1 MINKNFWDLLAE
13 KQDSLTKSGTIIA
26 DYLTKHAEE
35 AQFLSISSLAKACNM
50 AEATIYRFCKQLG
63 FEGYNE
69 MKISLA
75 QANVT
80 PTPFSSYSLDPSM
93 PTSSLC
99 DNVCAS
105 FQAAI
110 SNTMSVLDFDAIDEA
125 ALLLQRATSVYCL
138 GQGGSRVLAND
149 IWVRF
154 ATISNKF
161 RNCGDSHT
169 QLIAASLMGPGD
181 VILFVS
187 YSGST
192 HDMMDTLSVAK
203 KTGAKIILITH
214 YPDAPAQHLQ
224 MLSSCAVPWK
234 HHWMA
239 AVSRSRS
246 VSYSLPNRLSCVIC
260 STTASLP
267 KSPAIK
273 PVLPWWQSFCKT
285 QIKEKSCSQN
295 MISFVVLSNRN
306 IIFRLY
312 DFSFLLHTK
321 LDL

>member
-1 MINKNFWDLLAE
+1 MINKNFWDLLTE

-93 PTSSLC
+93 STSSLC

-138 GQGGSRVLAND
+138 GQGGSRVWQMTSGCASPRSPINS
-149 IWVRF
+149 
-154 ATISNKF
+154 ATVVTAT
-161 RNCGDSHT
+161 RN
-169 QLIAASLMGPGD
+169 
-181 VILFVS
+181 
-187 YSGST
+187 
-192 HDMMDTLSVAK
+192 
-203 KTGAKIILITH
+203 
-214 YPDAPAQHLQ
+214 
-224 MLSSCAVPWK
+224 
-234 HHWMA
+234 
-239 AVSRSRS
+239 
-246 VSYSLPNRLSCVIC
+246 
-260 STTASLP
+260 
-267 KSPAIK
+267 
-273 PVLPWWQSFCKT
+273 
-285 QIKEKSCSQN
+285 
-295 MISFVVLSNRN
+295 
-306 IIFRLY
+306 
-312 DFSFLLHTK
+312 
-321 LDL
+321 

>member
-214 YPDAPAQHLQ
+214 YPDAPG
-224 MLSSCAVPWK
+224 
-234 HHWMA
+234 
-239 AVSRSRS
+239 
-246 VSYSLPNRLSCVIC
+246 
-260 STTASLP
+260 TAL
-267 KSPAIK
+267 AD
-273 PVLPWWQSFCKT
+273 
-285 QIKEKSCSQN
+285 
-295 MISFVVLSNRN
+295 VVLLRCPGNTIGWRQ
-306 IIFRLY
+306 Y
-312 DFSFLLHTK
+312 PGQGQ
-321 LDL
+321 

>member
-169 QLIAASLMGPGD
+169 Q
-181 VILFVS
+181 
-187 YSGST
+187 
-192 HDMMDTLSVAK
+192 
-203 KTGAKIILITH
+203 
-214 YPDAPAQHLQ
+214 
-224 MLSSCAVPWK
+224 
-234 HHWMA
+234 
-239 AVSRSRS
+239 
-246 VSYSLPNRLSCVIC
+246 
-260 STTASLP
+260 
-267 KSPAIK
+267 
-273 PVLPWWQSFCKT
+273 
-285 QIKEKSCSQN
+285 
-295 MISFVVLSNRN
+295 
-306 IIFRLY
+306 
-312 DFSFLLHTK
+312 
-321 LDL
+321 

>member
-26 DYLTKHAEE
+26 DYLTKHAAE

-80 PTPFSSYSLDPSM
+80 PAAFSSYSLDPSM
-93 PTSSLC
+93 STSSLC
-99 DNVCAS
+99 DNVYAS

-110 SNTMSVLDFDAIDEA
+110 NSTMNVLDFDAIEA

-138 GQGGSRVLAND
+138 GQGGSMVLAND

-169 QLIAASLMGPGD
+169 QLIAASLMGPSD

-203 KTGAKIILITH
+203 KAGAKIILITH
-214 YPDAPAQHLQ
+214 YPDAPGTALADVVLVCGALETPLDGGSIPVKVGELFVAESLI
-224 MLSSCAVPWK
+224 MRYLLDNRELAKIARDKASVA
-234 HHWMA
+234 MA
-239 AVSRSRS
+239 A
-246 VSYSLPNRLSCVIC
+246 
-260 STTASLP
+260 
-267 KSPAIK
+267 K
-273 PVLPWWQSFCKT
+273 
-285 QIKEKSCSQN
+285 
-295 MISFVVLSNRN
+295 
-306 IIFRLY
+306 
-312 DFSFLLHTK
+312 LL
-321 LDL
+321 

>member
-214 YPDAPAQHLQ
+214 YPDAPGTALADVV
-224 MLSSCAVPWK
+224 LLCGALETPLV
-234 HHWMA
+234 A

>member
-1 MINKNFWDLLAE
+1 MMNHKNFWDLLNE
-13 KQDSLTKSGTIIA
+13 KQGSLTKSGTIIA
-26 DYLTKHAEE
+26 DYLTKHAQE

-80 PTPFSSYSLDPSM
+80 PPAFSSYCLDPSM
-93 PTSSLC
+93 TTSSLC
-99 DNVCAS
+99 DTVYAS
-105 FQAAI
+105 FQSAI
-110 SNTMSVLDFDAIDEA
+110 TSTMNVLDDTAIDEA
-125 ALLLQRATSVYCL
+125 ALLLQRAASVYCL
-138 GQGGSRVLAND
+138 GQGGSMVLAND

-169 QLIAASLMGPGD
+169 QLVAASLMGPGD

-203 KTGAKIILITH
+203 KAGAKIILITH
-214 YPDAPAQHLQ
+214 YPDAPG
-224 MLSSCAVPWK
+224 
-234 HHWMA
+234 
-239 AVSRSRS
+239 
-246 VSYSLPNRLSCVIC
+246 
-260 STTASLP
+260 TAL
-267 KSPAIK
+267 AD
-273 PVLPWWQSFCKT
+273 
-285 QIKEKSCSQN
+285 
-295 MISFVVLSNRN
+295 VVLLCGALESPLDGGS
-306 IIFRLY
+306 IPVKVAALFVAE
-312 DFSFLLHTK
+312 SLLLRYLLDNQELARIARSKTSLAMTAK
-321 LDL
+321 LL

>member
-192 HDMMDTLSVAK
+192 HDMMDTLSVAPGTALADVVLLCGALETPLDGGSIPVK
-203 KTGAKIILITH
+203 VSELFVAESLIMRYLLDNRELAKIARDKT
-214 YPDAPAQHLQ
+214 
-224 MLSSCAVPWK
+224 
-234 HHWMA
+234 
-239 AVSRSRS
+239 S
-246 VSYSLPNRLSCVIC
+246 VAMV
-260 STTASLP
+260 A
-267 KSPAIK
+267 K
-273 PVLPWWQSFCKT
+273 
-285 QIKEKSCSQN
+285 
-295 MISFVVLSNRN
+295 
-306 IIFRLY
+306 
-312 DFSFLLHTK
+312 FL
-321 LDL
+321 

>member
-169 QLIAASLMGPGD
+169 QLIAASYQAEGD
-181 VILFVS
+181 SEAKKIRNSTDKEISIMLSDAKAEAANTIAEGESEYMRILGDAYNTPERAEF
-187 YSGST
+187 YEFDRALEAAKTAMSGS
-192 HDMMDTLSVAK
+192 DKTL
-203 KTGAKIILITH
+203 I
-214 YPDAPAQHLQ
+214 
-224 MLSSCAVPWK
+224 
-234 HHWMA
+234 
-239 AVSRSRS
+239 
-246 VSYSLPNRLSCVIC
+246 
-260 STTASLP
+260 LP
-267 KSPAIK
+267 KDSPLA
-273 PVLPWWQSFCKT
+273 S
-285 QIKEKSCSQN
+285 
-295 MISFVVLSNRN
+295 
-306 IIFRLY
+306 IFMGEE
-312 DFSFLLHTK
+312 
-321 LDL
+321 

>member
-125 ALLLQRATSVYCL
+125 AILLNAQPPFTVSVRVAAGFWQMTSGCASPRSPINSATV
-138 GQGGSRVLAND
+138 VT
-149 IWVRF
+149 
-154 ATISNKF
+154 AT
-161 RNCGDSHT
+161 RN
-169 QLIAASLMGPGD
+169 
-181 VILFVS
+181 
-187 YSGST
+187 
-192 HDMMDTLSVAK
+192 
-203 KTGAKIILITH
+203 
-214 YPDAPAQHLQ
+214 
-224 MLSSCAVPWK
+224 
-234 HHWMA
+234 
-239 AVSRSRS
+239 
-246 VSYSLPNRLSCVIC
+246 
-260 STTASLP
+260 
-267 KSPAIK
+267 
-273 PVLPWWQSFCKT
+273 
-285 QIKEKSCSQN
+285 
-295 MISFVVLSNRN
+295 
-306 IIFRLY
+306 
-312 DFSFLLHTK
+312 
-321 LDL
+321 

>member
-1 MINKNFWDLLAE
+1 MMNHKNFWDLLNE
-13 KQDSLTKSGTIIA
+13 KHGSLTKSGTIIA
-26 DYLTKHAEE
+26 DYLTKHAQE

-80 PTPFSSYSLDPSM
+80 PPAFSSYCLDPSM
-93 PTSSLC
+93 TTSSLC
-99 DNVCAS
+99 DTVYAS

-110 SNTMSVLDFDAIDEA
+110 TSTMNVLDDTAIDEA

-138 GQGGSRVLAND
+138 GQGGSMVLAND

-169 QLIAASLMGPGD
+169 QLVAASLMGPGD

-203 KTGAKIILITH
+203 IAGAKIILITH
-214 YPDAPAQHLQ
+214 YPDAPG
-224 MLSSCAVPWK
+224 
-234 HHWMA
+234 
-239 AVSRSRS
+239 
-246 VSYSLPNRLSCVIC
+246 
-260 STTASLP
+260 TAL
-267 KSPAIK
+267 AD
-273 PVLPWWQSFCKT
+273 
-285 QIKEKSCSQN
+285 
-295 MISFVVLSNRN
+295 VVLLCGALESPLDGGS
-306 IIFRLY
+306 IPVKVAALFVAE
-312 DFSFLLHTK
+312 SLLLRYLLDNQELARIARSKTSLAMTAK
-321 LDL
+321 LL

>member
-1 MINKNFWDLLAE
+1 MMNHKNFWDLLNE
-13 KQDSLTKSGTIIA
+13 KQGSLTKSGTIIA
-26 DYLTKHAEE
+26 DYLTKHAQE

-80 PTPFSSYSLDPSM
+80 PPAFSSYCLDPSM
-93 PTSSLC
+93 TTSSLC
-99 DNVCAS
+99 DTVYAS

-110 SNTMSVLDFDAIDEA
+110 TSTMNVLDYTAIDEA

-138 GQGGSRVLAND
+138 GQGGSMVLAND

-169 QLIAASLMGPGD
+169 QLVAASLMGPGD

-192 HDMMDTLSVAK
+192 
-203 KTGAKIILITH
+203 
-214 YPDAPAQHLQ
+214 P
-224 MLSSCAVPWK
+224 
-234 HHWMA
+234 
-239 AVSRSRS
+239 
-246 VSYSLPNRLSCVIC
+246 VSYTHLTLPTI
-260 STTASLP
+260 A
-267 KSPAIK
+267 
-273 PVLPWWQSFCKT
+273 
-285 QIKEKSCSQN
+285 
-295 MISFVVLSNRN
+295 
-306 IIFRLY
+306 
-312 DFSFLLHTK
+312 
-321 LDL
+321 

>member
-1 MINKNFWDLLAE
+1 MMNHKNFWDLLNE
-13 KQDSLTKSGTIIA
+13 KHGSLTKSGTIIA
-26 DYLTKHAEE
+26 DYLTKHAQE
-35 AQFLSISSLAKACNM
+35 AQFLSISSLANACNM

-80 PTPFSSYSLDPSM
+80 PPAFSSYCLDPSM
-93 PTSSLC
+93 TTSSLC
-99 DNVCAS
+99 DTVYAS

-110 SNTMSVLDFDAIDEA
+110 TSTMNVLDDTAIDEA

-138 GQGGSRVLAND
+138 GQGGSMVLAND

-169 QLIAASLMGPGD
+169 QLVAASLMGPGD

-203 KTGAKIILITH
+203 KAGAKIILITH
-214 YPDAPAQHLQ
+214 YPDAPG
-224 MLSSCAVPWK
+224 
-234 HHWMA
+234 
-239 AVSRSRS
+239 
-246 VSYSLPNRLSCVIC
+246 
-260 STTASLP
+260 TAL
-267 KSPAIK
+267 AD
-273 PVLPWWQSFCKT
+273 
-285 QIKEKSCSQN
+285 
-295 MISFVVLSNRN
+295 VVLLCGALESPLDGGS
-306 IIFRLY
+306 IPVKVAALFVAE
-312 DFSFLLHTK
+312 SLLLRYLLDNQELARIARSKTSLAMTAK
-321 LDL
+321 LL

>member
-1 MINKNFWDLLAE
+1 M
-13 KQDSLTKSGTIIA
+13 
-26 DYLTKHAEE
+26 
-35 AQFLSISSLAKACNM
+35 
-50 AEATIYRFCKQLG
+50 
-63 FEGYNE
+63 
-69 MKISLA
+69 
-75 QANVT
+75 T

-203 KTGAKIILITH
+203 RPVRRSSSSRTIRTH
-214 YPDAPAQHLQ
+214 PAQPLQ

-285 QIKEKSCSQN
+285 QIKKKNRADKIFPLWFFQQASY
-295 MISFVVLSNRN
+295 FVCFFTFKTGLVKN
-306 IIFRLY
+306 
-312 DFSFLLHTK
+312 LL
-321 LDL
+321 

>member
-1 MINKNFWDLLAE
+1 MINKNFWDLLTE
-13 KQDSLTKSGTIIA
+13 KQDSLTKSGMIIA

-93 PTSSLC
+93 STSSLC

-169 QLIAASLMGPGD
+169 QLIAASLMGPSD

-214 YPDAPAQHLQ
+214 YPDAPG
-224 MLSSCAVPWK
+224 
-234 HHWMA
+234 
-239 AVSRSRS
+239 
-246 VSYSLPNRLSCVIC
+246 
-260 STTASLP
+260 TAL
-267 KSPAIK
+267 AD
-273 PVLPWWQSFCKT
+273 
-285 QIKEKSCSQN
+285 
-295 MISFVVLSNRN
+295 VVLLCGALETPLDGGSIPVKVSELFVAESLIMR
-306 IIFRLY
+306 Y
-312 DFSFLLHTK
+312 LLDK
-321 LDL
+321 RELAKIK